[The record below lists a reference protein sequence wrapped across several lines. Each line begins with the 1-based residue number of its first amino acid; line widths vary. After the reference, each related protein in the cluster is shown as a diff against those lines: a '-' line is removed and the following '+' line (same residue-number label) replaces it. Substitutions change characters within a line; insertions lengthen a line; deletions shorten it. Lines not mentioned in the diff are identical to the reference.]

1 MLSNGMT
8 PEVLMKTLNAEDVQR
23 TLQAKAGN
31 VTSGTRA
38 SQQFVKKIDAVSA
51 NLPHTNEAAKRARGL
66 AYAHHHNL
74 GAPNIFVTGQKDD
87 DNCYL
92 MQVYS
97 GITIDNDTPVEEL
110 SDDELQKRAKE
121 RTELRLN
128 YPGLS
133 AYMFECLMEII
144 MEEVIGW
151 DMKNRKSTGKG
162 LFGECYG
169 ALFAIEEQGRKTL
182 HAHILAWIKN
192 LTKLMKKLEENDV
205 NRTDSRQVEEEIA
218 ELYDEVASTE
228 LIPIC
233 NNINK
238 LKLKKALDH
247 KCKGQPQMKKRKLPD
262 VVELQQLR
270 NLRHIDCKKSVQG
283 LLFASCPHCIS
294 SEGQFT
300 NERLVESYLKHGIEV
315 PKLSHYPDRATRRL
329 EAMTVEYQK
338 PQSRKM
344 DPAIIHAAYNNHRS
358 SSTTSGTIKN
368 TQKKKSSPQ
377 VVNGHSQ

>member
-1 MLSNGMT
+1 MLRNSRLMLSNGMT

-110 SDDELQKRAKE
+110 SDDELRKRAKE
-121 RTELRLN
+121 CTELRLN

-144 MEEVIGW
+144 MELPV
-151 DMKNRKSTGKG
+151 K
-162 LFGECYG
+162 F
-169 ALFAIEEQGRKTL
+169 FARLLHSVSSLTL
-182 HAHILAWIKN
+182 
-192 LTKLMKKLEENDV
+192 
-205 NRTDSRQVEEEIA
+205 
-218 ELYDEVASTE
+218 
-228 LIPIC
+228 
-233 NNINK
+233 
-238 LKLKKALDH
+238 
-247 KCKGQPQMKKRKLPD
+247 
-262 VVELQQLR
+262 
-270 NLRHIDCKKSVQG
+270 
-283 LLFASCPHCIS
+283 
-294 SEGQFT
+294 
-300 NERLVESYLKHGIEV
+300 LVSF
-315 PKLSHYPDRATRRL
+315 HY
-329 EAMTVEYQK
+329 
-338 PQSRKM
+338 
-344 DPAIIHAAYNNHRS
+344 
-358 SSTTSGTIKN
+358 
-368 TQKKKSSPQ
+368 
-377 VVNGHSQ
+377 